1 MAHGLLWLFE
11 AIFVAIVALLLL
23 SILGGLSLY
32 VVSLQVQVVLV
43 VALILAA
50 VVTAFLLYKALQA
63 RFLKVKT
70 GREALIGS
78 MGIAVTDLKPKG
90 EVRVLSEFW
99 QAEALDGW
107 IQKGTKVEV
116 TNMEG
121 LFLIVRIAKEKV

>member
-23 SILGGLSLY
+23 SIVGGMSLY
-32 VVSLQVQVVLV
+32 VLSNQVQAVLII
-43 VALILAA
+43 ALIVAA

-70 GREALIGS
+70 GKEALIGS
-78 MGIAVTDLKPKG
+78 IGVAVTDLKPKG

-99 QAEALDGW
+99 QAEALSGW
-107 IQKGTKVEV
+107 IERGAKVEV

-121 LFLIVRIAKEKV
+121 LFLIVRTVNAKV